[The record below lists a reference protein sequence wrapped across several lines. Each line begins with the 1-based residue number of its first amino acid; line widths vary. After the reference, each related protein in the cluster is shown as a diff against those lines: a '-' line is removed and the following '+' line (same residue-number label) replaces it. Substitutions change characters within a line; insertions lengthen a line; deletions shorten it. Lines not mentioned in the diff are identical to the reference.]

1 MADLELKTIEQAA
14 RWDIT
19 IQQGST
25 WGRALDF
32 GDTSIANVE
41 FRGQIRRDHDDSEVL
56 ASFAFS
62 KTGNV
67 LSVSLTADDTEA
79 LPAER
84 LVFDIEAYTTQDA
97 FVARLFEGRAN
108 VTPEVTR

>member
-1 MADLELKTIEQAA
+1 MELKTIEQAA

-32 GDTSIANVE
+32 GAVSIANVE
-41 FRGQIRRDHDDSEVL
+41 FRGQIRRNHEDHEIL
-56 ASFAFS
+56 AMFAFA

-67 LSVSLTADDTEA
+67 LGVSLTAAETEA

-84 LVFDIEAYTTQDA
+84 LVYDIEAFTTLDA
-97 FVARLFEGRAN
+97 FVARLFEGRAT